1 MRHRAHQPTSAPAG
15 TVTAGPVRPA
25 DAPRPTGSDTTQ
37 LAVRDLSKD
46 FGPRRVLD
54 RVSFTVRPGE
64 RVAVVGENGSGK
76 STLLRLLVGL
86 ETPDEGEITLRA
98 PGGVAHLAQTSGLPP
113 TATVRDA
120 IDAYLAG
127 LRALER
133 ALRRAEED
141 LAGASADELA
151 RYGELLEAFA
161 ERGGYEADARVAAA
175 LDGLGIGGIDRTRAL
190 GTLSGGERSRLAL
203 AGTLCA
209 GAELL
214 LLDEPTNHLDTD
226 AVAWLRRRLATH
238 RGTVVVVTHDR
249 AFLRDF
255 ATTIL
260 EVDADTRTVRRYGDG
275 WDGYRA
281 ARAAERRRLAQEHRE
296 WREEMARAEALV
308 DAAGT
313 RLASTGKD
321 PRQGFG
327 KHRRSSEAKLSGRVR
342 AARAGLEHLRAH
354 PVPPPPEPLR
364 FTAALGTGRPEPLA
378 DGAPERA
385 DTPVTNRPG
394 PEAPATGRAGTD
406 HAGTAA
412 PGRKAPATD
421 GPVTDTRV
429 TDGPVTDTRVTCET
443 APEAAV
449 TQAHVTEEPV
459 TDHLRA
465 AVPATPV
472 SVSDRATPDAPATDQ
487 AEAGLPV
494 VEVDGATVADRLH
507 VPALRVPPGGR
518 LLVSGPNGAGKTTLL
533 RLLAGERRADAG
545 RVRGRARVGYLPQE
559 PAPLP
564 CGPGAVTVLSA
575 YAAGRPGPPEEY
587 ADELLAMGLFRAED
601 LSVPAVGLSAG
612 QRRRIELARL
622 VSRPTDLLVLDEP
635 TNHISPALTDEFQE
649 ALTRYPGAVV
659 LVTHD
664 RVLREAFTGDRLHLV
679 AGRPAAP

>member
-1 MRHRAHQPTSAPAG
+1 MPTAPVAPA
-15 TVTAGPVRPA
+15 
-25 DAPRPTGSDTTQ
+25 DDPRPGDSRAGRSQ

-46 FGPRRVLD
+46 FGARRVLD

-76 STLLRLLVGL
+76 STLIRLLAGL
-86 ETPDEGEITLRA
+86 DTPDEGEITLRA
-98 PGGVAHLAQTSGLPP
+98 PGGIAHLAQTSALPH

-120 IDAYLAG
+120 IDAALAD

-133 ALRRAEED
+133 ELRRAEETLTD
-141 LAGASADELA
+141 ASADELA
-151 RYGELLEAFA
+151 RYGELLDTFA

-175 LDGLGIGGIDRTRAL
+175 LDGLGIGGIVPERAL

-203 AGTLCA
+203 AGALCS

-214 LLDEPTNHLDTD
+214 LLDEPTNHLDID

-249 AFLRDF
+249 AFLREY

-260 EVDADTRTVRRYGDG
+260 EVDTDTRTVRRYGDG

-281 ARAAERRRLAQEHRE
+281 ARESERLRLAQEHRE
-296 WREEMARAEALV
+296 WREETARAEALV

-342 AARAGLEHLRAH
+342 AARARLEHLRAH
-354 PVPPPPEPLR
+354 PVPPPPQPLR
-364 FTAALGTGRPEPLA
+364 FTATLRTGPAEPLA
-378 DGAPERA
+378 DGASEAGIRPA
-385 DTPVTNRPG
+385 PVVPVTVP
-394 PEAPATGRAGTD
+394 
-406 HAGTAA
+406 
-412 PGRKAPATD
+412 
-421 GPVTDTRV
+421 PV
-429 TDGPVTDTRVTCET
+429 
-443 APEAAV
+443 AV
-449 TQAHVTEEPV
+449 A
-459 TDHLRA
+459 
-465 AVPATPV
+465 
-472 SVSDRATPDAPATDQ
+472 
-487 AEAGLPV
+487 PV
-494 VEVDGATVADRLH
+494 VEVDGARVGDRLR
-507 VPALRVPPGGR
+507 VPALRVPAGGR

-533 RLLAGERRADAG
+533 RLLAGVRRADAG
-545 RVRGRARVGYLPQE
+545 HVRVRARVGYLPQE

-564 CGPGAVTVLSA
+564 TGPGATLLTA
-575 YAAGRPGPPEEY
+575 YAAGRPGPAEEH

-601 LSVPAVGLSAG
+601 LLIPAAGLSAG
-612 QRRRIELARL
+612 QRRRVELARL

-635 TNHISPALTDEFQE
+635 TNHIAPALTDEFQE
-649 ALTRYPGAVV
+649 ALTRYPGAIV

-664 RVLREAFTGDRLHLV
+664 RVLREAFPGERLHLV
-679 AGRPAAP
+679 AGRPVAPPRVPGRPKL

>member
-1 MRHRAHQPTSAPAG
+1 MRHRAHHPPSAPAI
-15 TVTAGPVRPA
+15 PVRPA
-25 DAPRPTGSDTTQ
+25 EAPRPAGPDTTQ

-120 IDAYLAG
+120 IDADLAG

-141 LAGASADELA
+141 LAGASAEELA

-175 LDGLGIGGIDRTRAL
+175 LDGLGIGEIDRTRAL

-214 LLDEPTNHLDTD
+214 LLDEPTNHLDAD

-296 WREEMARAEALV
+296 WREETARAEALV

-342 AARAGLEHLRAH
+342 AARARLEHLRAH

-364 FTAALGTGRPEPLA
+364 FTAALRPGRPEPLA
-378 DGAPERA
+378 DGTPERA
-385 DTPVTNRPG
+385 DTPVTDRPG
-394 PEAPATGRAGTD
+394 AEASGG
-406 HAGTAA
+406 GL
-412 PGRKAPATD
+412 
-421 GPVTDTRV
+421 RV
-429 TDGPVTDTRVTCET
+429 TDGPVTQARVTC
-443 APEAAV
+443 APGQEATV
-449 TQAHVTEEPV
+449 TQAHVSEAPVTEAPV
-459 TDHLRA
+459 TDPPVTDPPRA
-465 AVPATPV
+465 DASATLV
-472 SVSDRATPDAPATDQ
+472 SVTDRAGADAPATD
-487 AEAGLPV
+487 APEAGLPV

-507 VPALRVPPGGR
+507 VPALRVPSGGR

-545 RVRGRARVGYLPQE
+545 RVRVRARVGYLPQE

-564 CGPGAVTVLSA
+564 CGSGPGPGTVLSA
-575 YAAGRPGPPEEY
+575 YAAGRPGPPEEH

-601 LSVPAVGLSAG
+601 LSIPAAGLSAG

-622 VSRPTDLLVLDEP
+622 VSRPTGLLVLDEP
-635 TNHISPALTDEFQE
+635 TNHFSPALTDEFQE
-649 ALTRYPGAVV
+649 ALARYPGAIV